1 MPIRLEVSRLHRL
14 VMIVARGHVTPE
26 EIHCSTQEL
35 VQANVPHFA
44 KIIDIAGATSELTPE
59 QVERISVMLR
69 ETLGS
74 AARGPVAFVINPDRQ
89 GLADVFA
96 DVTKGDRPVKLFR
109 SLHEARKWLQTVEL

>member
-1 MPIRLEVSRLHRL
+1 
-14 VMIVARGHVTPE
+14 MIVARGHVTPE

-35 VQANVPHFA
+35 VEANVPHFA
-44 KIIDIAGATSELTPE
+44 KIIDVAGATSEVTPE
-59 QVERISVMLR
+59 QVERISVMVR

-74 AARGPVAFVINPDRQ
+74 AARGPVAFVIDPDRQ
-89 GLADVFA
+89 GIADVFA